1 MKQIQEFSNKLHVK
15 KYTHTHTHTH
25 THIYTSYT
33 MCKYMDEPQKYT
45 VILKK
50 KKNIKI
56 SKLYDF
62 IYVNFN
68 TGMY

>member
-1 MKQIQEFSNKLHVK
+1 
-15 KYTHTHTHTH
+15 
-25 THIYTSYT
+25 
-33 MCKYMDEPQKYT
+33 MCKYMDEPHKYT

-50 KKNIKI
+50 KKNINI